1 MLTQSVTSELKQQT
15 TDVADRLLHHC
26 PTFLDGTEPD
36 KSLVSA
42 ALLEFANAGLFDLGY
57 LDPASNGIS
66 ADDMRRATIIVSA
79 LAGRSLSLATI
90 YMVNA
95 VFGDAFVA
103 QIATTGQK
111 RDLLPAIRN
120 GTAQIAFAMTEPQ
133 AGSDAAALGTQAKA
147 VGQGFAISGEKIYI
161 TGAASADHL
170 LVVARFEG
178 GDKRAISLFLVP
190 TGTQGLVIK
199 PLPRI
204 AGNTHGSCQLF
215 LDDVRVGPDQL
226 LGGNEKLGKAWATL
240 RFTGSLERIVVAAT
254 ATGLAGAVVDR
265 AIDFA
270 KERRQF
276 GNTIASF
283 QAVQHM
289 LVEMRTAETGMRLFV
304 DHAVDMLASGES
316 DIAASM
322 AKFHCAE
329 QLQEIVAKGMR
340 IMGGRACFT
349 FEQMSRFYCEAPFS
363 LYAGGTIEIQKAL
376 IARAM
381 GIG

>member
-95 VFGDAFVA
+95 VFGGAFVA

-120 GTAQIAFAMTEPQ
+120 GTAQIAFA
-133 AGSDAAALGTQAKA
+133 
-147 VGQGFAISGEKIYI
+147 ISGEKIYI
-161 TGAASADHL
+161 TGAASADHV

-190 TGTQGLVIK
+190 TGAQGLVIK